1 MNAFHSG
8 RHEISTQSESPAAL
22 GTAPPPT
29 DASFYSPGPRSGKC
43 CVRVRVCVS
52 VSLCAHYAVLN
63 SWSVPILIEEE
74 WRGVRGCGKPVS
86 TGGVQPSVQIS
97 PGWTEAGPLPLA
109 HPLHLHRMTF
119 FFKHGKFCY
128 ANQAGPVSNS
138 ISPGPSW
145 PISSVATS
153 GDHLVFS
160 AVI

>member
-1 MNAFHSG
+1 MCVYVCVCVCVRACVF
-8 RHEISTQSESPAAL
+8 
-22 GTAPPPT
+22 
-29 DASFYSPGPRSGKC
+29 
-43 CVRVRVCVS
+43 VRVRVCVS

-153 GDHLVFS
+153 GDCPVFS